1 MRVGFV
7 GLGIMGYPMAGH
19 LVRAGYDVRAFNR
32 KIDRR
37 EAWREAHGAEVAAS
51 PSEAAKGAAIVL
63 LCVGADKDVREVVT
77 GDAGVLSAM
86 APGGIVVDH
95 TTTSCELAQEMHAAC
110 QAQGCEFIDAPMS
123 GGEAGAVNAQ
133 LTLMVGG
140 DESALERARPI
151 LDCYAK
157 SVTRMG
163 KCGTG
168 QLAKAVNQICIAGVL
183 QGLSEGLLFG
193 QRAGLDIETLVDAIS
208 KGAAGSWQM
217 VNRAQ
222 TMAKGEFDFGFA
234 VEHMRKDLKIA
245 LQTGETLGA
254 PLPLTAL
261 VDQFYADVEAFGGKR
276 FDTSSLIERLRR
288 LRP

>member
-1 MRVGFV
+1 MRIGFV
-7 GLGIMGYPMAGH
+7 GLGVMGYPMAGH
-19 LVRAGYDVRAFNR
+19 LVAAGFDVCAYNR
-32 KIDRR
+32 NAARR
-37 EAWREAHGAEVAAS
+37 EAWRDEYGGEVAES
-51 PSEAAKGAAIVL
+51 PQAAAKGAAIVL
-63 LCVGADKDVREVVT
+63 VCVGADKDVREVI
-77 GDAGVLSAM
+77 AGEHGILSSIDS
-86 APGGIVVDH
+86 GGVVVDH
-95 TTTSCELAQEMHAAC
+95 TTTSLELAREMHDEC
-110 QAQGCEFIDAPMS
+110 RERGCEFIDAPMS

-140 DESALERARPI
+140 SQQALERAAPVLER
-151 LDCYAK
+151 YAK
-157 SVTRMG
+157 SITRMG
-163 KCGTG
+163 ECGKG

-193 QRAGLDIETLVDAIS
+193 QRAGLDIETLVESIS

-217 VNRAQ
+217 VNRAA
-222 TMAKGEFDFGFA
+222 TMARGEFDFGFA

-245 LQTGETLGA
+245 LQTGEALGA

-261 VDQFYADVEAFGGKR
+261 VDQFYADVEALGGKR